1 MAKKN
6 NFEGPTRLIDAST
19 GRPVRQY
26 TMSGEYYVRASASRH
41 FWGRVLD
48 GVVFLAAYSLLCTLV
63 VAVRKAMENNLATLE
78 LAYNDTF
85 FYALF
90 AVLWFVGL
98 FVYGMI
104 WGTWGL
110 LGDRAAHMRSVR
122 IKDGTS
128 SGAWIGGWRAIAWS
142 FIPLYVFL
150 IVGSMFEVT
159 NVDHSPGYVPLDL
172 DSGLTQGKTPVEDPA
187 LIAKEQAQ
195 AQAHAGLPK
204 LYGRSPDA
212 RP

>member
-1 MAKKN
+1 MAKQ

-26 TMSGEYYVRASASRH
+26 TMSGGYYVRASAARH

-48 GVVFLAAYSLLCTLV
+48 GVVFLAAFAVLCALV
-63 VAVRKAMENNLATLE
+63 VVARKGMENNIATLE
-78 LAYNDTF
+78 LAYNDGF

-98 FVYGMI
+98 FVYGMV

-110 LGDRAAHMRSVR
+110 LGERAARMRSVR
-122 IKDGTS
+122 ITDGTT
-128 SGAWIGGWRAIAWS
+128 SGAWIGGWRAVAWS
-142 FIPLYVFL
+142 FIPLYVFFL
-150 IVGSMFEVT
+150 VGSMFETT
-159 NVDHSPGYVPLDL
+159 NVDHSPGYIPLDL
-172 DSGLTQGKTPVEDPA
+172 ESGLGRGEPPVEDPA
-187 LIAKEQAQ
+187 LLAKEQAQ
-195 AQAHAGLPK
+195 AQANTELPK
-204 LYGRSPDA
+204 LYGKSSDA